1 MNIVFMGTPSFAVPI
16 LKAVHKYY
24 GVDLVVTQPDK
35 QVGRKR
41 KIVYSPVKEFALEHG
56 IDLFQPRRIK
66 TDYDEILKRK
76 PDIIITAAYG
86 QIIPKILLDTPK
98 YGAINVHGSIL
109 PLLRG
114 GAPIQRA
121 IERMYQTT
129 GITIMYMAPKMDA
142 GDIIAQRSIPILST
156 DTSEVLFEK
165 LSYVGRD
172 LLLETLPKIVKG
184 EIDPTPQDEN
194 LVTYAYNI
202 TREEEH
208 LDLSLTKEQIDAKM
222 RAFTPEPLVYV
233 MVNDQAMKIH
243 SLCAL
248 DRELSH
254 ECEDGTLVEVG
265 KEEIVVKVKNGYIA
279 LKEVQLPGKKAQSVK
294 DFMNGKGRSLMKEGT
309 KLS

>member
-66 TDYDEILKRK
+66 TDYDEILERK

-86 QIIPKILLDTPK
+86 QIIPKVLLDTPK

-233 MVNDQAMKIH
+233 MVNDQTMKIH
-243 SLCAL
+243 SLSAL

>member
-121 IERMYQTT
+121 IERLYQTT

>member
-86 QIIPKILLDTPK
+86 QIIPKVLLDTPK

-233 MVNDQAMKIH
+233 MVNDQTMKIH
-243 SLCAL
+243 SLSAL